1 MSRLLERFSI
11 LVIVLIAAALRI
23 LPIGVGSYAWD
34 EARISY
40 DALRVARGGEFLLFG
55 QGSSVGVPFFP
66 ASVWA
71 FVPPYLAS
79 PDPLIAVLYVALINV
94 AMVFGV
100 WGLARR
106 WSPAAGLAAALF
118 IAVNPYAVFYAR
130 SIWQPNLLAPLMLA
144 WLIAA
149 YHGATSTGR
158 ARSIGI
164 AAAVLIGGLSV
175 QIHFAGAALI
185 PLTLYALIRFKW
197 WRSLVPVL
205 IGGAVVLIAAL
216 PYGYALLTEPEII
229 TRAQSVTGS
238 GLTLDL
244 SAAGHA
250 LRMALGWDWVYLG
263 GGEGDTIGRSV
274 RMAAVSAVLL
284 ILGTFALIRLLR
296 RPVSPGRTLA
306 ELTFAALIA
315 SPLLFLAHT
324 SPVLPHYELVTLPAS
339 ALIVGLSMTLIPR
352 RIWQIGIGA
361 AVMILAIVWSAQA
374 AITLDTASR
383 VRPVNSALSSI
394 LRESRDAALSAAESG
409 DPVLFFTHGDDPLI
423 DGEVTVFTTLLWT
436 YPHRVLNGDNLMI
449 LPPYPSVILS
459 TLAPI
464 QAWEEVV
471 ASGLAVDVR
480 EYPRRDGALPFMAI
494 RYDGA
499 ADPQGFTPLDPVI
512 FADGSQLEGWRVRW
526 VGNRWRV
533 STLWRVTGD
542 LPDEPIQQFTHLYRA
557 GDNVNAAPYL
567 GSDVALSVHTW
578 EIGNR
583 VIVMAD
589 FFDVPPGE
597 GYTLAV
603 GHYRLSDGARIPL
616 QDGADRLLIEG
627 VQVEEVP

>member
-1 MSRLLERFSI
+1 M
-11 LVIVLIAAALRI
+11 LIAAALRI
-23 LPIGVGSYAWD
+23 LPVGVGSYAWD

-100 WGLARR
+100 WWFARR
-106 WSPAAGLAAALF
+106 WSRAAGLAAALF
-118 IAVNPYAVFYAR
+118 LAVNPYAVFYAR

-149 YHGATSTGR
+149 YHGAASTGR
-158 ARSIGI
+158 ARFIGI
-164 AAAVLIGGLSV
+164 AAVAMIGGLSM

-197 WRSLVPVL
+197 WRSPIPVV
-205 IGGAVVLIAAL
+205 IGGAVVIIAAL

-238 GLTLDL
+238 GLSVDL

-250 LRMALGWDWVYLG
+250 LRMALGWDWAYLG
-263 GGEGDTIGRSV
+263 GGEGDTLSRELITV
-274 RMAAVSAVLL
+274 VIAAALL
-284 ILGTFALIRLLR
+284 IFGALAWLRVIR
-296 RPVSPGRTLA
+296 RPASPPRTLA
-306 ELTFAALIA
+306 ELAFAALIA
-315 SPLLFLAHT
+315 SPLMFLAHT
-324 SPVLPHYELVTLPAS
+324 SPVLPHYQLVALPAA
-339 ALIVGLSMTLIPR
+339 ALIVGLSITLIPR

-361 AVMILAIVWSAQA
+361 AVLVLAIVWGAQA
-374 AITLDTASR
+374 ALTLDTASR
-383 VRPVNSALSSI
+383 ARPVNSALSSI
-394 LRESRDAALSAAESG
+394 LRESRDAALGASEFG
-409 DPVLFFTHGDDPLI
+409 DPILFFTHGDDPLI
-423 DGEVTVFTTLLWT
+423 DGEVTVFTTLLWE
-436 YPHRVLNGDNLMI
+436 YPHRVLNGDNLLI

-464 QAWEEVV
+464 QAWEEVQ

-480 EYPRRDGALPFMAI
+480 DYPRRAGALPFLAF

-499 ADPQGFTPLDPVI
+499 ADPQGFTPLDPVV
-512 FADGSQLEGWRVRW
+512 FDDGSQLEGWRVRW

-533 STLWRVTGD
+533 STLWRVVGD
-542 LPDEPIQQFTHLYRA
+542 LSDESIQQFTHLYRA
-557 GDNVNAAPYL
+557 ADDLDTAPYL

-578 EIGNR
+578 ELGDR

-589 FFDVPPGE
+589 FFDVPPGD

-603 GHYRLSDGARIPL
+603 GHYRLNDGTRIPL
-616 QDGADRLLIEG
+616 QDGADRILIED
-627 VQVEEVP
+627 VRVEETP